1 VLNKDQ
7 LPFTTDLVFGTEGY
21 DITYI
26 LEDTNFVPTS
36 LTPRDQDPMDR
47 DGNDANKGKPVEKDP
62 ENVLKKFKNTQGASG
77 SKSATRT
84 ENNGPTP
91 MQAQLAVLPTG
102 IQRLRSLMQPLQWE
116 DLAKLPPVA
125 MTAIAATTLPSPNGT
140 PGSNRNSNTC
150 KKNLPASTSDLI
162 RSTSG
167 TKAVVDIPLSATPP
181 MPDGKMGCS
190 LARTA
195 ETVPTI
201 TRHSTART

>member
-1 VLNKDQ
+1 MTL
-7 LPFTTDLVFGTEGY
+7 
-21 DITYI
+21 
-26 LEDTNFVPTS
+26 
-36 LTPRDQDPMDR
+36 
-47 DGNDANKGKPVEKDP
+47 
-62 ENVLKKFKNTQGASG
+62 LKKFKNTQGASG

-125 MTAIAATTLPSPNGT
+125 MTAMAATTLPSPNGT

-167 TKAVVDIPLSATPP
+167 TKAVVDVPLSATPP

-195 ETVPTI
+195 ETVPTV
-201 TRHSTART
+201 TRHSTARTQSNSKWGREMMQIPSHCRRKPGLSIILSCH